1 MKKKVNNMTHFV
13 LELEV
18 ILTQQP
24 VFKMSLPVLATT
36 DDYEQ
41 KRNFR
46 RALDNCKDGYVDW
59 SNSQEESKGG
69 FGDFATFGLRKNRLE
84 YLLGEFGLVEE
95 FINYVEN
102 LIEENINLPS
112 GITYGKFIGPD
123 LFYQVSVKEI

>member
-1 MKKKVNNMTHFV
+1 MSHFV

-24 VFKMSLPVLATT
+24 VFKVSLPVNLTE
-36 DDYEQ
+36 DSYDQ

-46 RALDNCKDGYVDW
+46 RALDKCKDGYVDW
-59 SNSQEESKGG
+59 SESQEKYPSGFDVSSTLLPRTSKP
-69 FGDFATFGLRKNRLE
+69 K
-84 YLLGEFGLVEE
+84 YLLGEFSLVEE
-95 FINYVEN
+95 FFNHVES

-123 LFYQVSVKEI
+123 LFYQVSVKEM